1 MCINLHS
8 LFGFNL
14 QWKSMHVIFLRI
26 CEGNFKINETYK
38 EKRSENLSFI
48 KNAKNLYYIPDIKFL
63 SFIFLTS
70 LSPVSTNLA
79 PSPQMQSFKN
89 IEPVY
94 TMLKHN

>member
-1 MCINLHS
+1 MCIICGT

-38 EKRSENLSFI
+38 NKLSKNLSFI

-63 SFIFLTS
+63 FYI
-70 LSPVSTNLA
+70 LSSPISSVST
-79 PSPQMQSFKN
+79 SPADSSTKQQQILRWK
-89 IEPVY
+89 
-94 TMLKHN
+94 K

>member
-1 MCINLHS
+1 MCIICGT

-48 KNAKNLYYIPDIKFL
+48 KNAKNLYYIPVIKFL
-63 SFIFLTS
+63 FYI
-70 LSPVSTNLA
+70 LSSPISSVS
-79 PSPQMQSFKN
+79 PSPAPNGKQILRWK
-89 IEPVY
+89 
-94 TMLKHN
+94 K